1 MLWFCRQKEKKK
13 QIRDQRR
20 AEMEKENQSGS
31 HGKGY
36 LKLFGVEIRTNVSD
50 DEESMKKRISMG
62 GLELSISL
70 NNENDDNVGYLS
82 DSLLQSSTPETAH
95 HRKKKVT
102 QWSREE
108 HQNFLVGLKEKG
120 KGNWKEIATKFVK
133 TRTTSQVASHA
144 QKYYLRRRGRHERR
158 RRPSVFDMPF
168 EPASPSQ
175 ASASSSSSPCP
186 QQASTSRGL
195 PVKSNVENNYP
206 SNFHGVP
213 YMVGVLP
220 RNTVG
225 SQSFVADRF
234 APAVSYVPM
243 VILPGP
249 PLAYLRAT
257 HRKFAAAATAINSR
271 PRQ

>member
-1 MLWFCRQKEKKK
+1 
-13 QIRDQRR
+13 
-20 AEMEKENQSGS
+20 MEKENQSGS

-95 HRKKKVT
+95 HRKKKGIISHFYLLFKKIFVGFLFYFIFNERFLIWFFFFSVT

-168 EPASPSQ
+168 EPV
-175 ASASSSSSPCP
+175 
-186 QQASTSRGL
+186 T
-195 PVKSNVENNYP
+195 
-206 SNFHGVP
+206 P
-213 YMVGVLP
+213 Y
-220 RNTVG
+220 
-225 SQSFVADRF
+225 
-234 APAVSYVPM
+234 
-243 VILPGP
+243 ILFFICFFLLG
-249 PLAYLRAT
+249 
-257 HRKFAAAATAINSR
+257 
-271 PRQ
+271 